1 MEIKLKSGR
10 KFKLKETISL
20 DDRDSLLDG
29 VQWDMDKDG
38 NITTIKAMNSTMT
51 KWLRTCLDGGS
62 SDKELMEWSISDR
75 TDAFI
80 KLQQKYVTGEEKA
93 SK

>member
-20 DDRDSLLDG
+20 DERDSLLDG
-29 VQWDMDKDG
+29 VQWDIDKDG

-51 KWLRTCLDGGS
+51 KWLRTCLEKGD
-62 SDKELMEWSISDR
+62 DK
-75 TDAFI
+75 FI
-80 KLQQKYVTGEEKA
+80 MGLSLDNKSEIFTKLQTVFFQGGGKA

>member
-1 MEIKLKSGR
+1 MEIKLESGR

-20 DDRDSLLDG
+20 DERDSLLDG

-38 NITTIKAMNSTMT
+38 NITSIKAMNSTMT
-51 KWLRTCLDGGS
+51 KWLRTCLDGGT
-62 SDKELMEWSISDR
+62 SDEELIKWTIEER
-75 TDAFI
+75 TDAFMKI
-80 KLQQKYVTGEEKA
+80 QKKYVTGEEKA

>member
-51 KWLRTCLDGGS
+51 KWLRTCLDGDT
-62 SDKELMEWSISDR
+62 SDKFLISLSLEEK
-75 TDAFI
+75 TAIFT
-80 KLQQKYVTGEEKA
+80 KLQSMFFVGEEKA

>member
-10 KFKLKETISL
+10 KFKSKAAISL

-38 NITTIKAMNSTMT
+38 NITSIKAMNSTMT
-51 KWLRTCLDGGS
+51 KWLRTCLDGGT
-62 SDKELMEWSISDR
+62 SDEELIKWTIEER
-75 TDAFI
+75 TDAFMKI
-80 KLQQKYVTGEEKA
+80 QKKYVTGEEKA

>member
-10 KFKLKETISL
+10 KFKSKAAISL
-20 DDRDSLLDG
+20 DDRDSLLDN
-29 VQWDMDKDG
+29 VEWNMDKDG
-38 NITTIKAMNSTMT
+38 NITSVKAMNSTIT
-51 KWLRTCLDGGS
+51 KWLRVCIDGDS
-62 SDKELMEWSISDR
+62 SDKELLKWSIEDR

-80 KLQQKYVTGEEKA
+80 KLQSKFMTGEEKA